1 MGLVGVDSSATNER
15 CREQDA
21 DEHPGE
27 QQVHGPSKEQ
37 RWKAMGFGRDYPNP
51 LHTGER
57 LRALAR
63 AFALVFTNRIV
74 NGSARSARAEDEL

>member
-1 MGLVGVDSSATNER
+1 
-15 CREQDA
+15 
-21 DEHPGE
+21 
-27 QQVHGPSKEQ
+27 
-37 RWKAMGFGRDYPNP
+37 MGFGRDYPNP